1 MPKEKLA
8 SLFQD
13 FSKLEDKNNK
23 NTQGRGLGLSIVK
36 QIVER
41 MDGSVHVDS
50 DLGKGSTFT
59 LTFSAIQKLL
69 SRKGS

>member
-1 MPKEKLA
+1 MPKDKLK

-36 QIVER
+36 LIVER
-41 MDGSVHVDS
+41 MDGSVDVDS
-50 DLGKGSTFT
+50 ELGKGSIFT